1 MVGIS
6 ELGAVGRTF
15 AVERSGTSDGYA
27 QGLNLLPNSHISLG
41 GSYEILVPSVKCLV
55 DKRCECLITFNL

>member
-1 MVGIS
+1 MAMLKVLIS
-6 ELGAVGRTF
+6 SLI
-15 AVERSGTSDGYA
+15 
-27 QGLNLLPNSHISLG
+27 HIG